1 MYIGLHVV
9 HLVQRS
15 INLLTFRRKSQYD
28 CTTAWNWKNDF
39 ETLLFAKVTTKD
51 EYKWVRCTYQLAGEN
66 RTEQLVSLSEEIQ
79 PPLMFCDLFSFIA
92 VFVLKSEYHNK
103 MHVSLGKFIL
113 TLSIIDIIILCKNKY
128 MHSAAMFTDFFWPF
142 YIHNLVLDTFSSFQ
156 QPSTLPC
163 NRHFRSNP
171 LWDSASKNMYIHL
184 KQIRAIYERVQMLR
198 HDSSSYMPCVYVWM
212 LKEKKKSIP
221 KL

>member
-1 MYIGLHVV
+1 
-9 HLVQRS
+9 
-15 INLLTFRRKSQYD
+15 
-28 CTTAWNWKNDF
+28 
-39 ETLLFAKVTTKD
+39 
-51 EYKWVRCTYQLAGEN
+51 
-66 RTEQLVSLSEEIQ
+66 
-79 PPLMFCDLFSFIA
+79 MFCDLFSFIA

-128 MHSAAMFTDFFWPF
+128 MHSAAMFTDFFWLL
-142 YIHNLVLDTFSSFQ
+142 YIDNLALDTFSSFQ

-171 LWDSASKNMYIHL
+171 RQDYSRFLSASKNIYSHL
-184 KQIRAIYERVQMLR
+184 KQIIRAIYERVQRLR

-212 LKEKKKSIP
+212 LKEKKRVFLNSNFYMIFPVPCNWKQINYAWQDA
-221 KL
+221 KLSSHLLPVKTNQLT